1 MLDWLT
7 LRLSR
12 EHVPPAT
19 LDAITSK
26 MGRVTKTASTGE
38 ILWCIPARENISSN
52 SHQVTVHVTARHLEL
67 TGTPARVL
75 GDNNVFGSGDIR
87 ICWAAMVSHVS
98 AQVGVLPLNAG
109 LWSVSRVDITHNYL
123 LRSAAQVRQALNFL
137 RHAEGGRLQV
147 RTASET
153 VYWSP
158 KSRMTSA
165 KAYHKGPH
173 LRYQFSKGQADAE
186 PWQMDAA
193 DRLLRLE
200 LSKRAEFWSR
210 QMKPW
215 YEWSES
221 DFDQEHDKFFSQVIG
236 KVEVAKMD
244 ELLSVCEKVA
254 KTPGQGR
261 AAYRTLL
268 TVRQIGQHMTQG
280 LMPRRTWL
288 HHRKILFSAGLT
300 FADLHGSET
309 GNVIPLIREPI
320 RLDQPVRSWDELRER
335 AAA

>member
-7 LRLSR
+7 LRLAR
-12 EHVPPAT
+12 EHVPPST
-19 LDAITSK
+19 LTSITDK
-26 MGRVTKTASTGE
+26 MGKVTKTTNTGE
-38 ILWCIPARENISSN
+38 ILWSIPARENISSN

-67 TGTPARVL
+67 TGSPARVL
-75 GDNNVFGSGDIR
+75 SENNVFGSGDIVV
-87 ICWAAMVSHVS
+87 CFAAMVRHVES
-98 AQVGVLPLNAG
+98 QCGKLPLNPA
-109 LWSVSRVDITHNYL
+109 LWEVSRVDITHNYA
-123 LRSAAQVRQALNFL
+123 LRTAAQVRQALNFL

-147 RTASET
+147 RTMSET

-173 LRYQFSKGQADAE
+173 LRYQFSKNQADAE

-200 LSKRAEFWSR
+200 LSKKAEFWTR
-210 QMKPW
+210 QVKPW
-215 YEWSES
+215 FEWSEA
-221 DFDQEHDKFFSQVIG
+221 DLEQEHEKFFSQVIG
-236 KVEVAKMD
+236 TVEVPKMD
-244 ELLSVCEKVA
+244 ELMIACERVA
-254 KTPGQGR
+254 KTKGQGR

-268 TVRQIGQHMTQG
+268 SVRQLGQEMTKE

-288 HHRKILFSAGLT
+288 HHRKILFAAGLT

-309 GNVIPLIREPI
+309 GNVVPLIREPI
-320 RLDQPVRSWDELRER
+320 YLRQPVRSWDELRE
-335 AAA
+335 AA